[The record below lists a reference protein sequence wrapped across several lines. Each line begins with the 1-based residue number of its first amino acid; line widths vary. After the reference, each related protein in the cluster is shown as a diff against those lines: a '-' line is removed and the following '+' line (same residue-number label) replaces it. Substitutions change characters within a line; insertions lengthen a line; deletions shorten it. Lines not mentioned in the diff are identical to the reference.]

1 MRLDINGLA
10 LKNLSKRYEIK
21 MAGSVNKVILIGN
34 LGRDPEIRTTN
45 NGTELATLNIATT
58 DTWKDKTTG
67 ERKEKTEWH
76 RVVVFNEG
84 LVKVIKSY
92 LKKGSKIYVEGA
104 LQTREWQD
112 DSAQKRYTT
121 EIVLQGY
128 GSTLHMLDKR
138 NDNNY
143 DSSSINHSH
152 NNTSQ
157 NVKNDISFDDS
168 DLDDKIPF

>member
-1 MRLDINGLA
+1 
-10 LKNLSKRYEIK
+10 

-45 NGTELATLNIATT
+45 NGSELATLNIATT
-58 DTWKDKTTG
+58 ESWKDRNTG

-92 LKKGSKIYVEGA
+92 LKKGSKVYVEGS

-128 GSTLHMLDKR
+128 NSTLQMIDKK
-138 NDNNY
+138 NDGDYSSAGPSYNN
-143 DSSSINHSH
+143 NQTTT
-152 NNTSQ
+152 TS
-157 NVKNDISFDDS
+157 KSDISFDDS
-168 DLDDKIPF
+168 ELDDKIPF